1 MIGCVILGY
10 SREITGLVAT
20 VEGLASLAM
29 PEGTLASVATV
40 ENQVLEVTG
49 EGMDSVTMVAEL
61 VSKEEIVEEEMVSL
75 VLQTAREVALVSE
88 AA

>member
-1 MIGCVILGY
+1 V
-10 SREITGLVAT
+10 
-20 VEGLASLAM
+20 
-29 PEGTLASVATV
+29 ASVATV
-40 ENQVLEVTG
+40 ENQVLEGIG
-49 EGMDSVTMVAEL
+49 EGMDSVAMVAEL